1 MGNVRLYE
9 QITLGIFQS
18 LKCRTM
24 YPNSIPTRYG
34 AMRQYGFTYVKEP
47 ASIPLALQQQNYS
60 HITWYPQNCCDP
72 LVYWILKFLILP
84 AVITFLQATRED
96 RTQGWGGLLSFSL
109 LTRLSPRNFPLPP
122 RKHRPPPSST
132 HDIFQIS
139 LRRSRFRQKRCPFG
153 TGLNCWSLRGVR
165 LTRVKVTWT
174 NMSP

>member
-1 MGNVRLYE
+1 M
-9 QITLGIFQS
+9 GIFQS

-84 AVITFLQATRED
+84 AVITFLQCERNAR
-96 RTQGWGGLLSFSL
+96 RGGEASSPFLFSRAQVLEISHFAQENTGSLYVRYFSVIPKEVKVPCVTTKDLSS
-109 LTRLSPRNFPLPP
+109 
-122 RKHRPPPSST
+122 
-132 HDIFQIS
+132 
-139 LRRSRFRQKRCPFG
+139 RQKRCPFG

-174 NMSP
+174 NMSS

>member
-84 AVITFLQATRED
+84 AVHYSYYFFTGHAR
-96 RTQGWGGLLSFSL
+96 GSHAGVG
-109 LTRLSPRNFPLPP
+109 
-122 RKHRPPPSST
+122 RPPLLFSSHAHKSSKFPT
-132 HDIFQIS
+132 
-139 LRRSRFRQKRCPFG
+139 
-153 TGLNCWSLRGVR
+153 
-165 LTRVKVTWT
+165 
-174 NMSP
+174 SP